1 VPKST
6 FTNKIQIKGGDLN
19 ATQEERK
26 IFYKK
31 EKGINSE
38 SLFDG

>member
-1 VPKST
+1 
-6 FTNKIQIKGGDLN
+6 LN

-31 EKGINSE
+31 EKSINSE